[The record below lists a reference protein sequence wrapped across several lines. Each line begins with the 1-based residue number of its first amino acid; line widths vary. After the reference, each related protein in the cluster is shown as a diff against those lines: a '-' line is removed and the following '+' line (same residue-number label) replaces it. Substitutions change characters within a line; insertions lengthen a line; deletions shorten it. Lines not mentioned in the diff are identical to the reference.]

1 MSGLMMV
8 CGVVVIGGL
17 AYYCYRR
24 RKAQKQLVKENVI
37 ESLAKSLEAEMV
49 ERLALDDVV
58 GYFKSLGLRRGVDIP
73 FVAVTPVGGVK
84 SYILGTCNES
94 SSDIANMRLIS
105 PKSVDEDLLQ
115 MLGNEKFAVLS

>member
-1 MSGLMMV
+1 MMV

-37 ESLAKSLEAEMV
+37 ESLATSLEAETV

-58 GYFKSLGLRRGVDIP
+58 GYFKSIGLKRGVDIP
-73 FVAVTPVGGVK
+73 FVAVTPVDGVK
-84 SYILGTCNES
+84 SYILGTYDDG
-94 SSDIANMRLIS
+94 SSDIANRRRSS

-115 MLGNEKFAVLS
+115 MLGNEKFAVVS